1 MQGLEENTDTICI
14 SSPILYECSEDRKID
29 KDNYVVCLSTLGKW
43 KDEILLATQTDLSGM
58 IMVSILSPSTKRTHY
73 GLSRDLET
81 YNLVYYSGIYDSS
94 KQYNEWLIG
103 VYYPS
108 EETGD
113 ISEEDWREANKRIQE
128 FLEQ

>member
-1 MQGLEENTDTICI
+1 MQSLEENTDIICI

-43 KDEILLATQTDLSGM
+43 KDELLLATQPDLSGM
-58 IMVSILSPSTKRTHY
+58 IMVSILSPSTKRTYY

-81 YNLVYYSGIYDSS
+81 YNLVYYNGIYDPN

-103 VYYPS
+103 VYYHS
-108 EETGD
+108 KETGD
-113 ISEEDWREANKRIQE
+113 ISKEDWEKANKLIQKFFE
-128 FLEQ
+128 